1 MTPLDSPGPKI
12 GGRGKQRAII
22 FHGGRVIVN
31 FVPKFFA
38 MATGVD
44 RGKFK

>member
-1 MTPLDSPGPKI
+1 MTPSNSAGLKI
-12 GGRGKQRAII
+12 GGRCKQCAII

-31 FVPKFFA
+31 FVPEFIA
-38 MATGVD
+38 TATGVD